1 VRRGLFME
9 ELVRSSGDEQMGSEM
24 FICGVF
30 SLLDCMMGEPF
41 DQLLKSIPVPQD
53 VVNAL
58 VHGKGRYRPYLEVV
72 RAVERESLFDLRD
85 AGEAVMLSV
94 ADINRA
100 LWRAL
105 TAARQLDGVD

>member
-1 VRRGLFME
+1 
-9 ELVRSSGDEQMGSEM
+9 
-24 FICGVF
+24 
-30 SLLDCMMGEPF
+30 
-41 DQLLKSIPVPQD
+41 
-53 VVNAL
+53 
-58 VHGKGRYRPYLEVV
+58 V